1 MYIAVV
7 EDDRQTQT
15 LLRDQIL
22 EYASIHGQDLSV
34 RVYPS
39 GESFLGDFRPNLY
52 VAIFLDIYMGGMS
65 GIDAAM
71 EIRKSDNQ
79 VSLVFLTS
87 SPDHMQQA
95 FRCHAYEYLLKPPD
109 RERLFATLDG
119 ILRLRTEVCERLPIR
134 WEGRDLR
141 IAFPDILSAVA
152 QGHYTMIRT
161 KDGDSYLPLMPF
173 RAVQEALAH
182 DPRFLVLLRGVL
194 VNLDYVVGF
203 QDGVCRLSD
212 RSTLPI
218 NVRSQNLL
226 NKQWETYK
234 FNKVRAR

>member
-7 EDDRQTQT
+7 EDDKQIQQF
-15 LLRDQIL
+15 LRDQIL
-22 EYASIHGQDLSV
+22 EYASIHGQELSV

-39 GESFLGDFRPNLY
+39 GESFLKDFRANLY
-52 VAIFLDIYMGGMS
+52 VAIFLDIYMSGMT

-71 EIRKSDNQ
+71 EVRKTDNQ
-79 VSLVFLTS
+79 VSVVFLTS
-87 SPDHMQQA
+87 SPEHMQAA

-109 RERLFATLDG
+109 RDRLFATLDG
-119 ILRLRTEVCERLPIR
+119 ILRLKTEVCERLPIR
-134 WEGRDLR
+134 AEGRDLMLP
-141 IAFPDILSAVA
+141 FPEIVSVVA
-152 QGHYTMIRT
+152 QGHYTRIRVQ
-161 KDGDSYLPLMPF
+161 DGTEYLPLMPF
-173 RAVQEALAH
+173 RAAQEALAH

-203 QDGVCRLSD
+203 QDGVCRLTD
-212 RSTLPI
+212 RTTLPI
-218 NVRSQNLL
+218 NLRTQTLL